1 MKMIKTILVVGYG
14 SMGRRRI
21 RLASELLPGA
31 KFICVD
37 SDLDRQDQAI
47 NDGHQAVASLDDGI
61 NMDPD
66 LAFICTC
73 SVSF

>member
-47 NDGHQAVASLDDGI
+47 NDGHQAVA
-61 NMDPD
+61 
-66 LAFICTC
+66 
-73 SVSF
+73 